1 MYTLYL
7 LSFVATFV
15 YFYRKIRNFLKF
27 RNVKFEDLVV
37 DDQDTKMDFLDIT
50 YEDNTREFLEKV
62 DKFTFI
68 LVKHIDKPIKYVT
81 INYSIGSK
89 KHSIL
94 FNKDHL
100 TTLALSQF
108 PFYNNVVKMPLYREV
123 EKAVIFI
130 DDLEYDITNVLVD
143 FAGPKL
149 NYHSDIVKLCFEE
162 IVDYSQDFPELHNV
176 NGVINIE
183 DNFGDK
189 HIYNYPGEFT
199 WEENLLY

>member
-7 LSFVATFV
+7 LSSVTVFV

-27 RNVKFEDLVV
+27 RNDKFEDFVV

-50 YEDNTREFLEKV
+50 YEDNTREFLEEV
-62 DKFTFI
+62 DKFIFI
-68 LVKHIDKPIKYVT
+68 LAKHRDKPIKYVT
-81 INYSIGSK
+81 INYSTCSK

-100 TTLALSQF
+100 MTLALSQF

-123 EKAVIFI
+123 EKVVIFI
-130 DDLEYDITNVLVD
+130 NDLEYDITNVLVD

-149 NYHSDIVKLCFEE
+149 NYHSDIVKLRFEE

-199 WEENLLY
+199 WEENLLT